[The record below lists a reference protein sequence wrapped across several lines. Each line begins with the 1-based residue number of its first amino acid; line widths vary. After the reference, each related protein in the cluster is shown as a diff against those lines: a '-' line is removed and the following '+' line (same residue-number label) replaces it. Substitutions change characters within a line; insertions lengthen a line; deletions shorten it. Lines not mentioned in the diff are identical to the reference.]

1 MKQKGFAL
9 IAVLGLLTVLSL
21 VAAFIAGYAEQ
32 RMEQTYRLRERL
44 QGKLDSEATL
54 ATLLHIIATRPRVQN
69 AYLLQAP
76 ASRADNDDPFSRGQ
90 DIPDIGALPH
100 LKVDGQ
106 VYQGLGSSRF
116 VLQDEGSLLSLLDP
130 DRERWS
136 ALFQQHGLSLQ
147 QAERFLD
154 QLQDYTDRDD
164 LRRLNGAV
172 SNDYA
177 SQGLPPPPQRLMIS
191 PGQVFNL
198 LDGAALQDDLLRL
211 LPLITPR
218 SGQLHNINTAPREV
232 LRTISGIDD
241 ALAQAL
247 ADERRKR
254 PFVDLAEANQRLGR
268 IIPLDPLGTP
278 SQASSFLRIQ
288 LWADEGRQPLWLGL
302 SSTPASRLAPWEID
316 YTFVF
321 SLRQPSTAPLSLAFP
336 PLFEPAMDD

>member
-1 MKQKGFAL
+1 M
-9 IAVLGLLTVLSL
+9 LGLLTVLSL

-136 ALFQQHGLSLQ
+136 ALFPAARPEPAAGRTFPRPVAGLHRPGRP
-147 QAERFLD
+147 A
-154 QLQDYTDRDD
+154 
-164 LRRLNGAV
+164 
-172 SNDYA
+172 
-177 SQGLPPPPQRLMIS
+177 PPQRCR
-191 PGQVFNL
+191 
-198 LDGAALQDDLLRL
+198 LQR
-211 LPLITPR
+211 
-218 SGQLHNINTAPREV
+218 
-232 LRTISGIDD
+232 
-241 ALAQAL
+241 
-247 ADERRKR
+247 
-254 PFVDLAEANQRLGR
+254 
-268 IIPLDPLGTP
+268 
-278 SQASSFLRIQ
+278 
-288 LWADEGRQPLWLGL
+288 
-302 SSTPASRLAPWEID
+302 
-316 YTFVF
+316 
-321 SLRQPSTAPLSLAFP
+321 LRQPGPSPTAAAPDDQPRASLQ
-336 PLFEPAMDD
+336 PARRRRPAR